1 MKCKREQGRGN
12 MEVSED
18 TKRGLYSK
26 SLPWLN
32 AIDDYWMSKIDLE
45 HVNLNLTKTAEHG
58 YTYRPLQKRAI
69 INFTKGACGWGGVVK
84 FQMYSEWNYK
94 NYLEIVDRRWFET
107 NTLDKYASGMATHKI
122 SFAMEPLHKLDCF

>member
-32 AIDDYWMSKIDLE
+32 AIDDYWMSKIYLE

-69 INFTKGACGWGGVVK
+69 ININIFDSQNLTNKFLMYILYHPDRLSPELSTLVVL
-84 FQMYSEWNYK
+84 S
-94 NYLEIVDRRWFET
+94 
-107 NTLDKYASGMATHKI
+107 A
-122 SFAMEPLHKLDCF
+122 PP